1 MIKKILLWI
10 GVFFFGSICILSLI
24 GGGYVSALL
33 FLLIALLCSPL
44 WGKVT
49 DSLPNSLLKAWV
61 PAVIGVSLF
70 IVGCICLP
78 SVGTMDSEDV
88 DESVVERSS
97 SEEKKLADLPT
108 TEDELYKEFEL
119 ADNPESSAEV
129 PIEDS
134 NYSDTRTVPDD
145 TALISSEE
153 KDASDD
159 GTSVVDGSNDHTKNE
174 NQPSVEILTPLP
186 VDTTSDTTD
195 SVRESE
201 TSATADSAAAISTET
216 NTPEVTETEETWVLN
231 INTMKIHYPTCNS
244 VTQMKEK
251 NKRISHLSLEELLA
265 NGYSKCKNCFK

>member
-1 MIKKILLWI
+1 MVKKILLWI

-44 WGKVT
+44 WAKVT
-49 DSLPNSLLKAWV
+49 DSLPNGLLKAWV
-61 PAVIGVSLF
+61 PAVIGVCLF

-78 SVGTMDSEDV
+78 GTGTKDSEDV
-88 DESVVERSS
+88 GESVVERSI
-97 SEEKKLADLPT
+97 SEENTLAELPV

-119 ADNPESSAEV
+119 ADNPESTA
-129 PIEDS
+129 EDS
-134 NYSDTRTVPDD
+134 IEELDNSETRTVPDD
-145 TALISSEE
+145 TALIPTEG
-153 KDASDD
+153 KDASDG
-159 GTSVVDGSNDHTKNE
+159 GTSVVDGSNNLTDNE
-174 NQPSVEILTPLP
+174 KQSSGEILTPLP
-186 VDTTSDTTD
+186 ADTTSDPTD
-195 SVRESE
+195 SVRENE
-201 TSATADSAAAISTET
+201 TSTTADSVTAISTET
-216 NTPEVTETEETWVLN
+216 NTPEVAESEETWVLN